1 MNTSN
6 FFKLFCAIAIAE
18 SAGIIGSIFTIP
30 AISSWYLTLE
40 KPLLS
45 PPNWIFGPVWMLL
58 YLLMGIASFLILQK
72 GFKRKDVKIA
82 LAVFALQLALNAI
95 WSVIF
100 FGFKNP
106 FFALLEIVV
115 LWAAILGTV
124 LVFMR
129 VSRVAATLLL
139 PYMLWVSFAVYLNYA
154 IWRLNG

>member
-18 SAGIIGSIFTIP
+18 SAGIIGSIFTVP
-30 AISSWYLTLE
+30 AISSWYLALE
-40 KPLLS
+40 KPFLS
-45 PPNWIFGPVWMLL
+45 PPNWVFGPVWTLL

-124 LVFMR
+124 LAFMK
-129 VSRVAATLLL
+129 VSRVAAALLL